1 MSSEFKF
8 NMSLE
13 KSKIINPRTE
23 FALFLGTLIK
33 ISNNHVGATKGNTHS
48 LIGSKLRMLAPL
60 DRIFNKLVAT
70 GFISAQY
77 KSGIPRFL

>member
-1 MSSEFKF
+1 
-8 NMSLE
+8 MSLE

-33 ISNNHVGATKGNTHS
+33 ISNNHVVGATKGNTHS

-70 GFISAQY
+70 GFMSAQY